1 MDTKSMN
8 CLARPRSNSMAAVVF
23 AVAMAA
29 SGASAFADD
38 SVNTGYFG
46 GVAIMGY
53 DPVAYF
59 TDGKAVKGSEEY
71 SYDWLGAPWHFASK
85 EHQEMFMSEPAKYS
99 PQYGG
104 YCAGE
109 VADSGSVT
117 VNVDPE
123 AFKII
128 DGKLYLI
135 YDAGNAAAFAD
146 NAVDQIPKADA
157 NWPVVEAKLAVDQPD
172 WNLINKP

>member
-1 MDTKSMN
+1 MN
-8 CLARPRSNSMAAVVF
+8 PVTRSDSVRGTGGFAAMFVLAVAAVV
-23 AVAMAA
+23 A
-29 SGASAFADD
+29 GPPAFADD

-59 TDGKAVKGSEEY
+59 TDGKAVKGSEKF
-71 SYDWLGAPWHFASK
+71 SYEWLGTPWYFASAN
-85 EHQEMFMSEPAKYS
+85 HREMFIREPIKYA

-109 VADSGSVT
+109 VALGSVT

-135 YDAGNAAAFAD
+135 YDKGSADSFAAHATE
-146 NAVDQIPKADA
+146 AVPKANG
-157 NWPVVEAKLAVDQPD
+157 NWPKVAAVLELDQYH
-172 WNLINKP
+172 

>member
-1 MDTKSMN
+1 MHAMSKHAPTRGLRGS
-8 CLARPRSNSMAAVVF
+8 
-23 AVAMAA
+23 VAMVILAIAA
-29 SGASAFADD
+29 NVGGPPAFADD

-59 TDGKAVKGSEEY
+59 TRGKAMKGSEKF
-71 SYDWLGAPWHFASK
+71 SYEWLGTPWHFANAK
-85 EHQEMFMSEPAKYS
+85 HREMFISEPMKYA

-109 VADSGSVT
+109 VAFGSVT
-117 VNVDPE
+117 VNIDPE

-128 DGKLYLI
+128 DGKLYLT
-135 YDAGNAAAFAD
+135 YDQGGANWFATHAAE
-146 NAVDQIPKADA
+146 AVAKADD
-157 NWPVVEAKLAVDQPD
+157 NWPKIAADLNLDQYH
-172 WNLINKP
+172 

>member
-1 MDTKSMN
+1 MHAMSKRAPTRGLRGS
-8 CLARPRSNSMAAVVF
+8 
-23 AVAMAA
+23 VAMVILAIAA
-29 SGASAFADD
+29 NVGGPSAFADD

-59 TDGKAVKGSEEY
+59 TRGKAMKGSEKF
-71 SYDWLGAPWHFASK
+71 SYEWLGTPWHFANAK
-85 EHQEMFMSEPAKYS
+85 HREMFISEPMKYA

-109 VADSGSVT
+109 VAFGSVT
-117 VNVDPE
+117 VNIDPE

-128 DGKLYLI
+128 DGKLYLT
-135 YDAGNAAAFAD
+135 YDQSGANWFATH
-146 NAVDQIPKADA
+146 AVEAVAKADD
-157 NWPVVEAKLAVDQPD
+157 NWPKIAADLKLDQYH
-172 WNLINKP
+172 

>member
-1 MDTKSMN
+1 MHAMSKRAPTRGLRGS
-8 CLARPRSNSMAAVVF
+8 
-23 AVAMAA
+23 VAMVILAIAA
-29 SGASAFADD
+29 NVGGPPAFADD

-59 TDGKAVKGSEEY
+59 TRGKAMKGSEKF
-71 SYDWLGAPWHFASK
+71 SYEWLGTPWHFANAK
-85 EHQEMFMSEPAKYS
+85 HREMFISEPMKYA

-109 VADSGSVT
+109 VAFGSVT
-117 VNVDPE
+117 VNIDPE

-128 DGKLYLI
+128 DGKLYLT
-135 YDAGNAAAFAD
+135 YDQGGANWFATH
-146 NAVDQIPKADA
+146 AVEAVAKADD
-157 NWPVVEAKLAVDQPD
+157 NWPKIAADLNLDQYH
-172 WNLINKP
+172 

>member
-1 MDTKSMN
+1 M
-8 CLARPRSNSMAAVVF
+8 SMAITRRLVRNPASAAVC
-23 AVAMAA
+23 ALSLLA
-29 SGASAFADD
+29 GAGSAFADD

-53 DPVAYF
+53 DTVAYF
-59 TDGKAVKGSEEY
+59 TDGRARKGSEEF
-71 SYDWLGAPWHFASK
+71 SHEWLGTPWHFASK
-85 EHQEMFMSEPAKYS
+85 KHQEMFMSEPTRYA

-109 VADSGSVT
+109 VANNESVT

-135 YDAGNAAAFAD
+135 YDEGNAAAFAD
-146 NAVDQIPKADA
+146 NADDLVPKGDA
-157 NWPVVEAKLAVDQPD
+157 KWPVVEAKLAIDQPD
-172 WNLINKP
+172 WNLINNP

>member
-1 MDTKSMN
+1 MQMSTMIKSRLVRN
-8 CLARPRSNSMAAVVF
+8 LGAALVAVAAV
-23 AVAMAA
+23 A
-29 SGASAFADD
+29 GAGSALADG

-53 DPVAYF
+53 DTVAYF
-59 TDGKAVKGSEEY
+59 TDGKAVKGSEEFTY
-71 SYDWLGAPWHFASK
+71 EWLGTPWHFASK
-85 EHQEMFMSEPAKYS
+85 KHQEMFMSEPVRYA

-109 VADSGSVT
+109 VVGGGVT

-135 YDAGNAAAFAD
+135 YDVGNADDFAAHAAE
-146 NAVDQIPKADA
+146 NIPKADA
-157 NWPVVEAKLAVDQPD
+157 NWPKVAANLKLDQYH
-172 WNLINKP
+172 

>member
-1 MDTKSMN
+1 MDAMTKSGF
-8 CLARPRSNSMAAVVF
+8 ARGIRGSVALFVLVGAA
-23 AVAMAA
+23 AA
-29 SGASAFADD
+29 GGPSAFADD

-53 DPVAYF
+53 DAVAYF
-59 TDGKAVKGSEEY
+59 TEGKPVKGSETF
-71 SYDWLGAPWHFASK
+71 SYEWLGTPWHFANAK
-85 EHQEMFMSEPAKYS
+85 HREMFISEPTKYA

-109 VADSGSVT
+109 VAFGSVT
-117 VNVDPE
+117 INIDPE

-135 YDAGNAAAFAD
+135 YAKDAAEWFATHAAAE
-146 NAVDQIPKADA
+146 VPKADG
-157 NWPVVEAKLAVDQPD
+157 NWPKVAAVLELDQYH
-172 WNLINKP
+172 

>member
-1 MDTKSMN
+1 MDTLTRTVALPATVRSLVAFV
-8 CLARPRSNSMAAVVF
+8 LALSAPV
-23 AVAMAA
+23 
-29 SGASAFADD
+29 GASPAIADD

-53 DPVAYF
+53 DTVAYF
-59 TDGKAVKGSEEY
+59 TEGKAVKGSENF
-71 SYDWLGAPWHFASK
+71 SYEWLGTPWYFASSK
-85 EHQEMFMSEPAKYS
+85 HRDMFISEPIKYA

-109 VADSGSVT
+109 VAHGSVT
-117 VNVDPE
+117 VNTDPE

-135 YDAGNAAAFAD
+135 YDKGSAEWFAAHSAET
-146 NAVDQIPKADA
+146 VPKADGY
-157 NWPVVEAKLAVDQPD
+157 WPKVAADLELDQYH
-172 WNLINKP
+172 

>member
-1 MDTKSMN
+1 MDAVT
-8 CLARPRSNSMAAVVF
+8 RSGERRISRSAAVF
-23 AVAMAA
+23 ALAMATVA
-29 SGASAFADD
+29 AGSPAFADD

-53 DPVAYF
+53 DTVAYF
-59 TDGKAVKGSEEY
+59 TEGKATKGSEKF
-71 SYDWLGAPWHFASK
+71 SYEWLGTPWHFANAK
-85 EHQEMFMSEPAKYS
+85 HREMFISEPLKYT

-109 VADSGSVT
+109 VIYGSVT
-117 VNVDPE
+117 VNIDPE

-135 YDAGNAAAFAD
+135 YDKKHAEGFAANAED
-146 NAVDQIPKADA
+146 AVAKADG
-157 NWPVVEAKLAVDQPD
+157 NWPKVAADLEMDQYH
-172 WNLINKP
+172 